1 MNAARPASRPV
12 LLAPLCF
19 LVAGIAACSSGDAPS
34 GGAAAPSGPLA
45 SSVAARVGSLE
56 ILAET
61 VARIAAVQSI
71 EPARARDL
79 AIRDALFAS
88 EAIASGTSDD
98 LPMRAAIRGA
108 HARTLLRDIYA
119 TAVRA
124 GPVTDAELR
133 EATERRWYELDR
145 PAGSRTVHAVVRLN
159 EKDDAA
165 RRARA
170 SAIAAAIRAAVAPLS
185 SSAEAAAEPPSSS
198 AAPSSPAAPP
208 PEDPLIA
215 LFKARVAS
223 VPRDGFEIVAEELPP
238 VAADG
243 RVIEPGGFTFA
254 TEFAVAAAALTRRGE
269 LSPPVPSPFGLHVIL
284 LLERTPPRA
293 VPAAERRRLVHRDV
307 IAQRA
312 RAAEA
317 SLLEQLRKQTAVDPT
332 VDAALAL
339 VPVGAP

>member
-1 MNAARPASRPV
+1 MNAARPAPWPV
-12 LLAPLCF
+12 LLATSCL
-19 LVAGIAACSSGDAPS
+19 LLAGIAACSSSDAPS
-34 GGAAAPSGPLA
+34 GASVGPSGLLA
-45 SSVAARVGSLE
+45 SSIAARVGSLE
-56 ILAET
+56 IPAET
-61 VARIAAVQSI
+61 VARIAAAQGI

-79 AIRDALFAS
+79 AVRDALFAS
-88 EAIASGTSDD
+88 EAYDRELSAELS
-98 LPMRAAIRGA
+98 MRAALRGA
-108 HARTLLRDIYA
+108 HARALLRDIYA
-119 TAVRA
+119 AAVRA

-133 EATERRWYELDR
+133 EATERRWFELDR

-165 RRARA
+165 RRKKA
-170 SAIAAAIRAAVAPLS
+170 SEIADALRAAVAPLGS
-185 SSAEAAAEPPSSS
+185 SEEALREPPSSS
-198 AAPSSPAAPP
+198 ADPPAPAAPP
-208 PEDPLIA
+208 LEDPLIA

-238 VAADG
+238 VTADG
-243 RVIEPGGFTFA
+243 RVLEPGGFTFA
-254 TEFAVAAAALTRRGE
+254 PEFAAAAAALTRRGD
-269 LSPPVPSPFGLHVIL
+269 LSPPVLSPFGFHVIL

-293 VPAAERRRLVHRDV
+293 VPADERRKLVLRDV

-317 SLLEQLRKQTAVDPT
+317 SLLERLREQTSVDPT